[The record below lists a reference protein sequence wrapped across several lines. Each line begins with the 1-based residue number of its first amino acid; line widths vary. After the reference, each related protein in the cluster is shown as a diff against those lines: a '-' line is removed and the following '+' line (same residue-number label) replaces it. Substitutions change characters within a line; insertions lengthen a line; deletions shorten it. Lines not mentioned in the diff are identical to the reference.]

1 MNIITITEPITQGRL
16 TTATTDNEILKRWAS
31 QKSSATQKTY
41 FYIVRNFMAA
51 IAKPLNQITLDD
63 LLDWLDSL
71 QWQSQNTRR
80 NKIAVIRSLFG
91 FCHAT
96 GYITLNPA
104 KLLQQPKENDCRI
117 ERIITKPK
125 VQAMA
130 MNADTLRNEL
140 IIKTLYLL
148 GVRVSELINIRWD
161 DFIQT
166 DDNGLKLKVMGKGDK
181 VRFIV
186 VPTGLWDELEALRND
201 SAYVFSSRKGN
212 NGSKLSRIQVYRVVK
227 ANGDRVGVQVSPHFL
242 RHSHATHSLK
252 NGCDLHLLSESLGHG
267 NIAITSRY
275 LHASGDDGSANYLS
289 L

>member
-1 MNIITITEPITQGRL
+1 MTLTITRTEQPKL
-16 TTATTDNEILKRWAS
+16 TTATTDSEILRRWVS
-31 QKSSATQKTY
+31 QKSPATQKTY

-51 IAKPLNQITLDD
+51 IAKPLNQVTLDD
-63 LLDWLDSL
+63 LLDWLNSL
-71 QWQSQNTRR
+71 QWQSQNTKR

-96 GYITLNPA
+96 GYIQLNPA
-104 KLLQQPKENDCRI
+104 KLLKQPKENDCRVA
-117 ERIITKPK
+117 RIVSKSK

-130 MNADTLRNEL
+130 INADTLRNEL

-148 GVRVSELINIRWD
+148 GVRVSELIHIRWD

-166 DDNGLKLKVMGKGDK
+166 DDGLKLKVMGKGGK
-181 VRFIV
+181 VRFII
-186 VPTGLWDELEALRND
+186 VPAGLWDELEALRND
-201 SAYVFSSRKGN
+201 SAYIFSSRKGT
-212 NGSKLSRIQVYRVVK
+212 NGGKLSRIQVYRVIR
-227 ANGDRVGVQVSPHFL
+227 AMGDRVGVKVSPHYL

-275 LHASGDDGSANYLS
+275 LHTTGNDGSANYLS